1 MARIYQELLRLES
14 VIGGIRFGNLKDNE
28 KSVSILLH
36 TTNIV
41 MRTHQK
47 DKIAVLQN
55 SILNSAITII
65 FMENIQQI
73 FLNLIERYTPL
84 HLMSLEFS

>member
-1 MARIYQELLRLES
+1 
-14 VIGGIRFGNLKDNE
+14 
-28 KSVSILLH
+28 
-36 TTNIV
+36 

-73 FLNLIERYTPL
+73 FLNLIERYTPS